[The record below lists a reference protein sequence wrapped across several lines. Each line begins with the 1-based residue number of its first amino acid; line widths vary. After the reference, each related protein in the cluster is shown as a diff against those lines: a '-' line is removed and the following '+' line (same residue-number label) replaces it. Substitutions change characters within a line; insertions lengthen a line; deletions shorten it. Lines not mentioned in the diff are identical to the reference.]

1 MPFDFEDIVKGLKN
15 GFRGAKQ
22 KLQTTK
28 EKAEWVWEA
37 LQGDF
42 NPNRSVGQVGVD
54 MVVCLIP
61 GVDTV
66 MDIRDL
72 IANIIAIAR
81 APTSGMAWF
90 SLVLTLVGFIPEL
103 GSVAKGVVKMVFVK
117 LRPLIK
123 NADDLTN
130 ASKMV
135 KYVDEALD
143 QALPDII
150 NYLRTPQVQKFLT
163 ASRIPDILKKVSAA
177 IIKVTDR
184 IQPAE
189 LAKQFNQKIESVKEI
204 IGAIEH
210 FLPASAAPRLRQLY
224 DGMTYI
230 PKELNKRVA
239 AYMEPLR
246 AMMRHIAER
255 LDEMYWVA
263 WTQQLNKGWVAPL
276 SEQGA
281 RRLIATHKPR
291 WVKNSTLHPVKYPQ
305 SIPKRAF
312 LSKEYQSGVKAGAP
326 RLEEY
331 EIKSFSKFAEGGVKA
346 RKLEDG
352 ETLYRVVDPTNG
364 TFSTCWIS
372 KDVWGDIVKE
382 AERQGGSPR
391 EIWRSKLA
399 VKPEWNQNGK
409 FIEYTYNKARDGEIT
424 VWEGPAAMQRLDG
437 DDFLEGGFNQVV
449 FHPKDQLK
457 NIKSDEFVSTQFPD
471 MVEGG
476 AIKGMDGATKQS
488 GIRKKINDSR
498 IKGPFETNWGYKDF
512 EDQHFLIGL
521 PNPNKDN

>member
-42 NPNRSVGQVGVD
+42 NPNRSVGQVGAD

-66 MDIRDL
+66 MDVRDL
-72 IANIIAIAR
+72 IANIIAIVR

-123 NADDLTN
+123 HADDLTN

-163 ASRIPDILKKVSAA
+163 ASRIPDILKKVSTA

-204 IGAIEH
+204 IGAIEP
-210 FLPASAAPRLRQLY
+210 FLPASAAPRLKQLY

-239 AYMEPLR
+239 AYMEALR
-246 AMMRHIAER
+246 AMMRRIAER

-263 WTQQLNKGWVAPL
+263 WTQQVNKGWVAPL

-281 RRLIATHKPR
+281 RRLIARHQPDWIKTGK
-291 WVKNSTLHPVKYPQ
+291 VEFEQLN
-305 SIPKRAF
+305 A
-312 LSKEYQSGVKAGAP
+312 
-326 RLEEY
+326 
-331 EIKSFSKFAEGGVKA
+331 KSFKA
-346 RKLEDG
+346 RKSYKEGVRNGAPELSDEEIRSFASVAGRPVRARPLRNG
-352 ETLYRVVDPTNG
+352 ETLYRVVDPTSG
-364 TFSTCWIS
+364 TFSTSWMS
-372 KDVWGDIVKE
+372 EDVWKQINAADNPRAAWRGGLGVK
-382 AERQGGSPR
+382 A
-391 EIWRSKLA
+391 
-399 VKPEWNQNGK
+399 EWNQNGQY
-409 FIEYTYNKARDGEIT
+409 ITYTYNHAKDGDVM
-424 VWEGPAAMQRLDG
+424 VWEGPASAQ
-437 DDFLEGGFNQVV
+437 FLKDAEHPEAGFYEGGLEQIRFRPLEQI
-449 FHPKDQLK
+449 KDAK
-457 NIKSDEFVSTQFPD
+457 PDGFVGAQFPD

-476 AIKGMDGATKQS
+476 AMKS
-488 GIRKKINDSR
+488 GIRIQANDDR
-498 IKGPFETNWGYKDF
+498 IVGPQLTGWGYKDF
-512 EDQHFLIGL
+512 DDQHDLIGL
-521 PNPNKDN
+521 PNPNRE